1 MAKAG
6 ASLQAASTDEAH
18 LPTTT
23 SSINLPSVTVTTA
36 AVSSTSDAVNT
47 VRKFSNSDVSL
58 YKLLC
63 QLLLVCGTQY
73 HRYVTCCLVVVKYCM
88 PVSAIFC
95 VSVPANSVFALSIVN
110 STQPQNSIYIFI
122 D

>member
-1 MAKAG
+1 VAKAG
-6 ASLQAASTDEAH
+6 ASLQAASTDEAR

-23 SSINLPSVTVTTA
+23 TSVNLPSVTMTTA
-36 AVSSTSDAVNT
+36 AVTSTSDAVNT